1 MTNAVLRVSGLSK
14 RYGNGERQT
23 QALNDIEFTLQAGET
38 LGITG
43 PSGCGKTTLARCI
56 MRLIEPD
63 SGIISVDGTDWSN
76 LSAGALRQRRRD
88 MQMVFQNSSESFTR
102 FSTVGGVISDPLRIH
117 SVVEK
122 NQRLAEVEKLLAT
135 VGLSADLLTRR
146 ISQLSGGQ
154 RQRVAIARALASR
167 PKILV
172 LDEAVS
178 ALDMIARRTILELIQ
193 SLQQERQ
200 LSVLFISHD
209 LAAIRAICH
218 RAMVMDSG
226 KIIEEG
232 DTTALIS
239 QPQTELVRSLLN
251 AVPRLDL

>member
-1 MTNAVLRVSGLSK
+1 MTNNALRVSGLSK
-14 RYGNGERQT
+14 QYTSGARQT
-23 QALNDIEFTLQAGET
+23 LALRDSDLALQSGET

-63 SGIISVDGTDWSN
+63 SGEISVDGTDWSK
-76 LSAGALRQRRRD
+76 LSAGELRQRRRD
-88 MQMVFQNSSESFTR
+88 MQMVFQNSSESFTQ
-102 FSTVGGVISDPLRIH
+102 FSTVAGVISDPLRIH
-117 SVVEK
+117 HVVEK
-122 NQRLAEVEKLLAT
+122 SQRPHEVEKLLAT
-135 VGLSADLLTRR
+135 VGLSSELMERR

-178 ALDMIARRTILELIQ
+178 ALDMIARRTILDLIV
-193 SLQQERQ
+193 SLQQKSQ

-209 LAAIRAICH
+209 FAA
-218 RAMVMDSG
+218 
-226 KIIEEG
+226 
-232 DTTALIS
+232 TA
-239 QPQTELVRSLLN
+239 
-251 AVPRLDL
+251 

>member
-1 MTNAVLRVSGLSK
+1 MSKAVLRVSGLSK
-14 RYGNGERQT
+14 HYRSGKRQT
-23 QALNDIEFTLQAGET
+23 QALQDIDLALQPGET

-63 SGIISVDGTDWSN
+63 SGTISVDGTDWSK
-76 LSAGALRQRRRD
+76 LSASALRQRRRD
-88 MQMVFQNSSESFTR
+88 MQMVFQNSSEGFTR
-102 FSTVGGVISDPLRIH
+102 FSTVGGVISAPLRIH
-117 SVVEK
+117 NVVEK
-122 NQRLAEVEKLLAT
+122 NQRFAEVEKLLAT
-135 VGLSADLLTRR
+135 VGLTSDLMTRR
-146 ISQLSGGQ
+146 MSQLSGGQ
-154 RQRVAIARALASR
+154 RQRVAIARAMASR

-178 ALDMIARRTILELIQ
+178 ALDMIARRTILELMV
-193 SLQQERQ
+193 SLQQQRQ

-218 RAMVMDSG
+218 RVIVMDNG

-232 DTTALIS
+232 DTSALIS
-239 QPQTELVRSLLN
+239 QPQTELARSLLN